1 MKAGIGGCLRLGRS
15 RNERSRLMSDDEGVK
30 EGMQVLV
37 VALMIH
43 FRD

>member
-1 MKAGIGGCLRLGRS
+1 MKAGIGGCLRLGSS
-15 RNERSRLMSDDEGVK
+15 RNEGSRLMSDDEGVK
-30 EGMQVLV
+30 EGMQV